1 MSLVR
6 LKRRRLYWFVA
17 LALFPILVALL
28 YILFVRIEALFRYDD
43 RFFTPSYQE
52 IYSAP
57 GPVAIALEQALQS
70 GNQDL
75 YNEITALRSNP
86 ETLQANPD
94 MIMTIMLEADDA
106 GYFHYLYLDMETFR
120 RLTYYVKEQKNRF
133 VMVPEGPY
141 FYLDSGAWLEFF
153 TPLALVWWLVLIV
166 YQLGNFFFRVAA
178 RIREER
184 FRGT

>member
-1 MSLVR
+1 M
-6 LKRRRLYWFVA
+6 KRRRLYWFVS

-28 YILFVRIEALFRYDD
+28 YILIVRIEALFRYDE
-43 RFFTPSYQE
+43 RYFTSEYQE
-52 IYSAP
+52 LYSAP
-57 GPVAIALEQALQS
+57 GPVAIVLEQALQS
-70 GNQDL
+70 GNQEL
-75 YNEITALRSNP
+75 YDEITALRGSSKAL
-86 ETLQANPD
+86 EANPD
-94 MIMTIMLEADDA
+94 IIMTIMLEADDM
-106 GYFHYLYLDMETFR
+106 GYYHYLYLDMGTFR
-120 RLTYYVKEQKNRF
+120 RSTYYVKEQNNRF

-153 TPLALVWWLVLIV
+153 TPLALIWWLILIV